1 MKKILLNT
9 LFKVLIGSTVFYIS
23 ILIIPKEYSNINR
36 YLLITYF
43 IFLGYLL
50 IKLFEEEK
58 VLKKRSKEIEN
69 EVKDEMKL
77 KKIDQAMYEIDI
89 IEKEIFKIN
98 NLNIVEVKDYKK
110 NILEHENEIIKKG
123 GKEQLYL
130 FLKIDTFLN
139 DFKDKITEDKEE
151 ILANLPDSIKN
162 LKSDVNHFGY
172 LQNSRWM
179 EKHRETYFVFE
190 NRNKTLE
197 FYQSIAGAMIM
208 FYINE
213 KNILYYEIFEAFE
226 KLGVFDSTWQK
237 IVLKKVKNIE
247 NSLDEINDKMT
258 LLNAKFSLIVNHNEK
273 IVEELKKIESSSKT
287 TNMIQAI
294 SLYQLWRNNKEL
306 KRNNKQN

>member
-1 MKKILLNT
+1 M
-9 LFKVLIGSTVFYIS
+9 
-23 ILIIPKEYSNINR
+23 
-36 YLLITYF
+36 
-43 IFLGYLL
+43 
-50 IKLFEEEK
+50 
-58 VLKKRSKEIEN
+58 
-69 EVKDEMKL
+69 
-77 KKIDQAMYEIDI
+77 
-89 IEKEIFKIN
+89 
-98 NLNIVEVKDYKK
+98 
-110 NILEHENEIIKKG
+110 
-123 GKEQLYL
+123 
-130 FLKIDTFLN
+130 N

-151 ILANLPDSIKN
+151 ILANLPDSINN

-172 LQNSRWM
+172 LQNSRWI

-190 NRNKTLE
+190 NRIKTLE

-237 IVLKKVKNIE
+237 IVLKKVENIE